1 MQSLSGRSKL
11 LTSTLLVSFFFAW
24 RRLGPWEVWRG
35 HANVRH
41 CRLWMSCC
49 GNFRCVCVCL
59 SDMLMNSSETN
70 PYQLN
75 VAMLTRRWNIASRIW
90 KEKKKKVFTWDKYS
104 ADGCGRLSPSCRCPL
119 LCYFWAQLQQNF
131 KTAVCRQCLE
141 KRKDIRLNFGWLQ
154 CGSQTGIWYLCWP
167 ICLLFLL
174 CSFGAYS
181 TVIIIIIQG
190 TRQVPSDRQPPLS
203 IIHVDSDVDPPFESA
218 SVHVAH
224 MQPCPFKTSG
234 S

>member
-1 MQSLSGRSKL
+1 MQMWGTVAYEWAAVATSGVCVCVC
-11 LTSTLLVSFFFAW
+11 VS
-24 RRLGPWEVWRG
+24 
-35 HANVRH
+35 
-41 CRLWMSCC
+41 
-49 GNFRCVCVCL
+49 VCVCL

-70 PYQLN
+70 PFQLN

-90 KEKKKKVFTWDKYS
+90 KKKKKKVFTWDKYS

>member
-1 MQSLSGRSKL
+1 MKYCISNLKR
-11 LTSTLLVSFFFAW
+11 
-24 RRLGPWEVWRG
+24 
-35 HANVRH
+35 
-41 CRLWMSCC
+41 
-49 GNFRCVCVCL
+49 
-59 SDMLMNSSETN
+59 
-70 PYQLN
+70 
-75 VAMLTRRWNIASRIW
+75 
-90 KEKKKKVFTWDKYS
+90 KEKKGIHLRQILGWWMWPIVS
-104 ADGCGRLSPSCRCPL
+104 LMPLPPSL
-119 LCYFWAQLQQNF
+119 LFWAQLQQNF
-131 KTAVCRQCLE
+131 KTAVCRRCLE